1 MSISCIWIGLINMKN
16 YSYWNKKIINS
27 LSKLLKEG
35 LTPKKLSL
43 VITIGI
49 TVSIFPVIGTTTLI
63 CTLIAFL
70 FNLNL
75 PAIQLA
81 NYAGFPLQITLF
93 FPFLK
98 VGEIISTV
106 SLEPISKAQ
115 LLSTFNEGIFYAIQN
130 LSNYLII
137 ACLGWF
143 LSIIP
148 IFIFLYILIFFVLR
162 KYKPLLL
169 KLDISQ

>member
-1 MSISCIWIGLINMKN
+1 MKN
-16 YSYWNKKIINS
+16 YRYWNKRIINS

-81 NYAGFPLQITLF
+81 NYASFPLQITLF

-98 VGEIISTV
+98 IGEIISTV

>member
-1 MSISCIWIGLINMKN
+1 MKN
-16 YSYWNKKIINS
+16 YRYWNKKIINS

-98 VGEIISTV
+98 IGEIISTV

-148 IFIFLYILIFFVLR
+148 IFIFLYILIFFVLN

>member
-1 MSISCIWIGLINMKN
+1 MKN
-16 YSYWNKKIINS
+16 YRYWNKKIINS

-98 VGEIISTV
+98 IGEIISTV
-106 SLEPISKAQ
+106 SLEPISKTQ
-115 LLSTFNEGIFYAIQN
+115 LLSTFNEGIFYAIQS

-137 ACLGWF
+137 ACLGW
-143 LSIIP
+143 LLLIIP
-148 IFIFLYILIFFVLR
+148 IFIFLYILIIFVLR

>member
-1 MSISCIWIGLINMKN
+1 MEKYRYLK
-16 YSYWNKKIINS
+16 KKIIYS
-27 LSKLLKEG
+27 LSKILKDG
-35 LTPKKLSL
+35 LTHKRLSL
-43 VITIGI
+43 VIALGI

-81 NYAGFPLQITLF
+81 NYAAFPLQITLF

-98 VGEIISTV
+98 IGETISTV
-106 SLEPISKAQ
+106 SVEPLSQAQ
-115 LLSTFNEGIFYAIQN
+115 LLSTFDEGIFYAIQN